1 MGRKTL
7 ILISIV
13 TFSVMFSISM
23 VGPLLGVL
31 INIEGIYLGR
41 NPNFSLGLIFAF
53 EGLTLSLLQLPF
65 SNLSNRFG
73 RRIFIVLGSIIVGIS
88 VASIG
93 FSAVFARVIGDPVIG
108 EWSLSACFLALFR
121 TLQGVG
127 GASTWPILMALIPL
141 IYSEESLG
149 MAMGVFG
156 ASFGLGMALGP
167 VIGPGL
173 AAVTSVYIPFLFA
186 SALAMA
192 SAVLALKLPD
202 YRGSDIVKHVFK
214 IPNDRNILL
223 LSIVGFSL
231 MFSMGTLVVIY
242 PKFLLDVLGFSVRE
256 LAVLLSLASLTFAF
270 LQPLFGKLSD
280 KVGRRK
286 LIPMGLGVT
295 FIAMLGV
302 AFSTSFSM
310 ISIMMFLFGV
320 SGAVIFPSAT
330 GLLGERSTSSTV
342 GTNSGFFNMMV
353 SLGVTVAPIVVGL
366 TSDIFGY
373 TMGFLVPPIL
383 LVIGLISSLL
393 VR

>member
-1 MGRKTL
+1 
-7 ILISIV
+7 
-13 TFSVMFSISM
+13 
-23 VGPLLGVL
+23 
-31 INIEGIYLGR
+31 
-41 NPNFSLGLIFAF
+41 
-53 EGLTLSLLQLPF
+53 
-65 SNLSNRFG
+65 
-73 RRIFIVLGSIIVGIS
+73 
-88 VASIG
+88 
-93 FSAVFARVIGDPVIG
+93 
-108 EWSLSACFLALFR
+108 
-121 TLQGVG
+121 
-127 GASTWPILMALIPL
+127 MALIPL